1 MYQALPI
8 RALPSRA
15 LPSRALPSR
24 ALLLISEYSKP
35 LTRSDWRE
43 SIPIIT
49 TSCLYDCVYYLL
61 DFNHKTP
68 SKYSLEYR
76 LLCNIL
82 QTDWYYL
89 REL

>member
-8 RALPSRA
+8 RA

-49 TSCLYDCVYYLL
+49 TSCLYDCI
-61 DFNHKTP
+61 NHYTHCETT
-68 SKYSLEYR
+68 L
-76 LLCNIL
+76 I
-82 QTDWYYL
+82 
-89 REL
+89 